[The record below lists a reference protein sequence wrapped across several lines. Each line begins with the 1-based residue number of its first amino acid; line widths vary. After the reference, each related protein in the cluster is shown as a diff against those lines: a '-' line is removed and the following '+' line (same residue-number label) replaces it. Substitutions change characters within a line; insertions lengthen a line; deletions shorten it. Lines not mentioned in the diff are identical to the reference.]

1 VIAHSL
7 NDKTGDLVSALVVD
21 DSHEIMLI
29 TEAGTLIRT
38 RASEVR
44 IAGRNTQ
51 GVRIM
56 KPDAGDRIVGI
67 DRFAVEEEEGVL
79 DLDATNGDLGGD
91 DAGAAPDAPGAP
103 PDAGH

>member
-1 VIAHSL
+1 MIAHSL

-79 DLDATNGDLGGD
+79 DLDATNGDLGVD
-91 DAGAAPDAPGAP
+91 DAPDAPDAP